1 MDEKLIAK
9 TIWEGMACLSDDYSS
24 VEFDMIMRRPRYAHL
39 RDIIFR
45 AARQV
50 IAVSA
55 PTHRS

>member
-9 TIWEGMACLSDDYSS
+9 AIWEGMRCLSDDYSE
-24 VEFDMIMRRPRYAHL
+24 VEFDLIMKRPRYAHL

-50 IAVSA
+50 IVVSI